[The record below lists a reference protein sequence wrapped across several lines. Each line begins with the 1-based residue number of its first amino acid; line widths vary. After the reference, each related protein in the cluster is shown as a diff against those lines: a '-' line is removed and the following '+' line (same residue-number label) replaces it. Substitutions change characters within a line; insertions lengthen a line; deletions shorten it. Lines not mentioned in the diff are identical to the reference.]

1 MKRMNVAFASQ
12 NTAGGVVYW
21 GGCRR
26 GGGGRVNEYLHGMR
40 SALRKL
46 EHRVGTTATSKTT
59 NDKPI
64 LFYSRL

>member
-1 MKRMNVAFASQ
+1 MKRMNVAFASR
-12 NTAGGVVYW
+12 NTAGSVVC
-21 GGCRR
+21 GGL
-26 GGGGRVNEYLHGMR
+26 GGSVNECLHGMR

-46 EHRVGTTATSKTT
+46 EHRGGTTITSKTT